1 MANEERV
8 GGIAIE
14 LSVDLASLERQLQEV
29 SARLERFARQA
40 KVNVGVGLRQASEPQ
55 AAAAQAASQR
65 TQTAVLTAAQAVSGG
80 GSADISDAL
89 TSFVERLQQLAQHFE
104 KASQAAS
111 ESVEKVKPERRRR
124 TRRQAPEESAD
135 VRIPIEH
142 DAALIRSME
151 QDLINALRQNTEF
164 FEGGSAMM
172 IGITDTMRKTFQYM
186 DQSKLKPEFLA
197 TALRMGLGGQPPGGG
212 GAAIPPGGPSG
223 GGGAPGGPGG
233 PGGALGGPGGGAPGG
248 PGGGFPGG
256 PGGGGIFGGGPPRR
270 GALWPRDVE
279 RDFNRAQAQ
288 LEATLGMGALRREL
302 AEQRARMEAEV
313 QEARLVAQQA
323 TAARTARTQAS
334 GLGGL
339 FLGERRRE
347 LELEAELAEA
357 RRVLTARTSYYMAIE
372 SRRIQATQ
380 RQIFEEMEADALRE
394 RARRAR
400 LAHAD
405 DEAREYMRLARH
417 ADQAASAFKELASA
431 IEVSPER
438 EEAIRMLGEAQAK
451 YTNLSAELG
460 RVSGS
465 LPNLVRNL
473 AGVTLAGAA
482 FGAGLQAFNFIM
494 KAAIPALADFVDRMA
509 GFQSLSNRVTTSI
522 AEQTRQMQ
530 GNVEAAINLQAAQAG
545 AAESGAAYLE
555 TTLRQSS
562 AAKAGAAALEELN
575 TLFRAAGGR
584 VTGLI
589 GGYGGLFGTP
599 LLAQQ
604 LGGGKGLDEIIA
616 GQLDVMTKNMGLF
629 PLDIARM
636 EARGQLPQLS
646 EEMTTYLEQINDALQ
661 RGAQRLGETS
671 EIVIEQARSRAE
683 SEQAARIARE
693 AGAGGL
699 ADSIQRLGLTIRR
712 NGEVITSAQ
721 DFVEGFLAR
730 LSEGLATPSLDTFM
744 RAQRGPIRAQQFLS
758 QQMLQLALGSEI
770 PRAFAMRA
778 GLGPAFL
785 GDRTAPIA
793 ALGGTNLGPL
803 AQLYAQIRSDADAA
817 LRSSV
822 DLVRTTLTDMP
833 AAAME
838 YANALGQARQ
848 YAEEIAATEI
858 NVATKQAALAAD
870 QYAFQLF
877 VAKRALADA
886 KALAGDITSANR
898 DNLGVI
904 ERQVWLLN
912 RQLQMLGFE
921 LTQRQINFRRA
932 IAGFVVPGLTPEEQ
946 AARVEQAQIEAEFA
960 QKQLDIQK
968 QIFALQGMSFRITAT
983 RQVQD
988 LTKQLDLLRRGYEL
1002 QIDTAKAQM
1011 KIAALTLL
1019 MDQQAAKAD
1028 AIYQVAISR
1037 IRTIYQEAAS
1047 YIANFA
1053 NATMSQMLQFAQAVA
1068 KAWGIALAPLSFSFG
1083 GGGGQP
1089 PKLRQSGAL
1098 FATKGPTYLPGHNI
1112 AGEAGT
1118 EFVAILRNPRPFN
1131 GQGGV
1136 VVNVTINGSVNLDRV
1151 ELEAWAR
1158 QIGDIVQQRL
1168 AQQGA
1173 ILGFRTP

>member
-8 GGIAIE
+8 GGIAID

-29 SARLERFARQA
+29 SARLERFSRQA
-40 KVNVGVGLRQASEPQ
+40 RVNVGVGLRQASEPQ
-55 AAAAQAASQR
+55 AAAAQAVAPER
-65 TQTAVLTAAQAVSGG
+65 AQTAVLTAARAISSGG
-80 GSADISDAL
+80 AADISDAL
-89 TSFVERLQQLAQHFE
+89 TSFLDQLQKLAQHFE
-104 KASQAAS
+104 KASEVVS
-111 ESVEKVKPERRRR
+111 ESAEKIKPERRHRPK
-124 TRRQAPEESAD
+124 RQAPEESAD

-142 DAALIRSME
+142 DAAVIRSME

-164 FEGGSAMM
+164 FNGGSAMM
-172 IGITDTMRKTFQYM
+172 IGVNDAMRKTFQYM
-186 DQSKLKPEFLA
+186 DKSKLPPELLE
-197 TALRMGLGGQPPGGG
+197 TAFRMGLGGQPPGGE
-212 GAAIPPGGPSG
+212 GAAAPTGGPSG
-223 GGGAPGGPGG
+223 GGGATGG
-233 PGGALGGPGGGAPGG
+233 PGGAPGGPGGGAPGG
-248 PGGGFPGG
+248 PGGGGPGG
-256 PGGGGIFGGGPPRR
+256 PEGGAPGDQGGRPSRR
-270 GALWPRDVE
+270 GALWPRNVE
-279 RDFNRAQAQ
+279 RDFNRAQAR
-288 LEATLGMGALRREL
+288 LEATLGMAALRSEL
-302 AEQRARMEAEV
+302 AEQRARMESEV

-347 LELEAELAEA
+347 LELEAKLAEA

-372 SRRIQATQ
+372 NRRIQATQ
-380 RQIFEEMEADALRE
+380 RQIFEEMEADSLRE

-400 LAHAD
+400 RAHNDEEAKEYTRLA
-405 DEAREYMRLARH
+405 DEAK
-417 ADQAASAFKELASA
+417 QAASAFKELASS
-431 IEVSPER
+431 IETSPER
-438 EEAIRMLGEAQAK
+438 EEAIRLLEDAQTK
-451 YTNLSAELG
+451 YTNLNAELG

-465 LPNLVRNL
+465 IPSLVRNL
-473 AGVTLAGAA
+473 ASVTVAGAA
-482 FGAGLQAFNFIM
+482 FGLGMQAFNFIV
-494 KAAIPALADFVDRMA
+494 KAAIPIVADFVDRMT
-509 GFQSLSNRVTTSI
+509 GYQTLSNRVTMSI
-522 AEQTRQMQ
+522 AEQTRQMR
-530 GNVEAAINLQAAQAG
+530 GNVEEAIALKAAQAG

-555 TTLRQSS
+555 ATLRQSS
-562 AAKAGAAALEELN
+562 AAKAGVAALDELN
-575 TLFRAAGGR
+575 TLFRAAGGH

-589 GGYGGLFGTP
+589 GGYGGLFGTAF
-599 LLAQQ
+599 LAEQ
-604 LGGGKGLDEIIA
+604 LGGGRGLDETIA
-616 GQLDVMTKNMGLF
+616 DQLDLMTKNMGLH

-636 EARGQLPQLS
+636 KAKGRLPQLS
-646 EEMTTYLEQINDALQ
+646 DEMTTYLEQINDALR

-699 ADSIQRLGLTIRR
+699 ADSIEQLGLTIRR

-721 DFVEGFLAR
+721 DFVDGFLTR
-730 LSEGLATPSLDTFM
+730 LSEGLATPSIDTFM
-744 RAQRGPIRAQQFLS
+744 RAQRGTIRAQQLLS
-758 QQMLQLALGSEI
+758 QQALQLTLGSEI
-770 PRAFAMRA
+770 PRAFGMRA

-848 YAEEIAATEI
+848 YAEEIAATEL
-858 NVATKQAALAAD
+858 NVTTKQAALAAD

-886 KALAGDITSANR
+886 KALTGDITSANE

-904 ERQVWLLN
+904 ERQISLLN

-968 QIFALQGMSFRITAT
+968 QIFALQGVSFRITAT

-988 LTKQLDLLRRGYEL
+988 LTKQLELLRRGYEL
-1002 QIDTAKAQM
+1002 QIDTAKAQT

-1028 AIYQVAISR
+1028 AIYQVAIGR
-1037 IRTIYQEAAS
+1037 IRNIYQEAAS

-1068 KAWGIALAPLSFSFG
+1068 KAWGIAFAPLSLSFG

-1136 VVNVTINGSVNLDRV
+1136 VVNVTINGSVNLDRA

-1173 ILGFRTP
+1173 ILGFRMP